1 MNLGQNWQRNW
12 VMANNVAKEVELY
25 AEMTVWLDTYL
36 NDKYKGKKCK
46 IIVVDCH
53 SVYLDSVLEKYG
65 IIKYYP
71 QVVGLK
77 IEIDVLG
84 MVIWDNK
91 AEIYFIEAKKTQLN
105 LQNLG
110 QLQIYCKLC
119 DPEEAYLLSSAGLG
133 SLDKV
138 LKILNREDLL
148 DFGSGKR
155 IKKIK
160 VGRWDLSKHSLDNHS
175 VIPKI

>member
-1 MNLGQNWQRNW
+1 
-12 VMANNVAKEVELY
+12 
-25 AEMTVWLDTYL
+25 
-36 NDKYKGKKCK
+36 
-46 IIVVDCH
+46 
-53 SVYLDSVLEKYG
+53 
-65 IIKYYP
+65 
-71 QVVGLK
+71 
-77 IEIDVLG
+77 
-84 MVIWDNK
+84 MVIWNNK

-119 DPEEAYLLSSAGLG
+119 DPEGAYLLSSAGLG
-133 SLDKV
+133 GLDKV
-138 LKILNREDLL
+138 LKILKREDLL

>member
-1 MNLGQNWQRNW
+1 ME
-12 VMANNVAKEVELY
+12 NNVVREVELY
-25 AEMTVWLDTYL
+25 PGMCEWLNTHLEDR
-36 NDKYKGKKCK
+36 YKNQNCK

-53 SVYLDSVLEKYG
+53 SAYLDAVLSAHN
-65 IIKYYP
+65 IINYYP

-84 MVIWDNK
+84 MVIWNQR
-91 AEIYFIEAKKTQLN
+91 ANIYFIEAKKTALT

-110 QLQIYCKLC
+110 QLLIYCKLC
-119 DPEEAYLLSSAGLG
+119 NPEEAYLLSSSGLG
-133 SLDKV
+133 SLNKV
-138 LKILNREDLL
+138 LKNLNREDLL

-160 VGRWDLSKHSLDNHS
+160 VAKWDFLRNTLDNHS
-175 VIPKI
+175 IVPKM

>member
-25 AEMTVWLDTYL
+25 AKMTVWLDTYL
-36 NDKYKGKKCK
+36 KDKYKGKKCK

-71 QVVGLK
+71 QAVGLK

>member
-1 MNLGQNWQRNW
+1 M
-12 VMANNVAKEVELY
+12 
-25 AEMTVWLDTYL
+25 
-36 NDKYKGKKCK
+36 
-46 IIVVDCH
+46 
-53 SVYLDSVLEKYG
+53 
-65 IIKYYP
+65 
-71 QVVGLK
+71 
-77 IEIDVLG
+77 
-84 MVIWDNK
+84 
-91 AEIYFIEAKKTQLN
+91 
-105 LQNLG
+105 QNLG

-148 DFGSGKR
+148 DFGSGKK